1 MMDPERERMR
11 LTELYAGMDDGQL
24 EELAEDRASL
34 TEVAR
39 QALELE
45 LSRRGLHVASNDLP
59 PGDVEAPELTTIRT
73 FNASGEA
80 LLARGLLESGGIE
93 CYLSDENN
101 AVLDLDGLGF
111 VREIR
116 LRVKP
121 EDADAALEVLNQP
134 IPTDSEIEP

>member
-11 LTELYAGMDDGQL
+11 LAELYAGMDDGQL

-34 TEVAR
+34 TDVAR
-39 QALELE
+39 RALELE
-45 LSRRGLHVASNDLP
+45 LSRRHLSIASDESSP
-59 PGDVEAPELTTIRT
+59 CHVEAPELTTVRT

-101 AVLDLDGLGF
+101 AVLDLDGFGF

-116 LRVKP
+116 LQVRP
-121 EDADAALEVLNQP
+121 EDAEAALEVLNQP
-134 IPTDSEIEP
+134 MTTDSEIEP